1 MMESGESKH
10 ASQRVFN
17 IVVSVHS
24 DMDSKFL
31 LRWTLKHPKSTL
43 WQKKG
48 AVDTPASHMTHLPCL
63 GARSLSP
70 GFVAT
75 SSRKAKS
82 PIVLKRCTSP
92 RPRWMYRDC
101 EWTLLGCARPPVPGA
116 RFEPG
121 RIEQVPGLEFDKW
134 IQMATPTTSHDHNG
148 KPCIITDGIV
158 LQLQSLCT
166 FIEGLAQKQIRTC
179 DILWY
184 CNRYNMICVSG
195 ESEKLKLPFQ
205 VVDIWSNCGSLF
217 LWILR
222 LVCLTPTLLLLLKI
236 HLAFL
241 FCASVCCFSFQAVAS
256 HFHRTWNFTCSVV
269 PAVSHPLSRLGWWW
283 YQACQ
288 STPSQAH
295 ACQIPRRPECKSNSA
310 KIANANMRRSIDDW
324 DFLNSCSGFSPT
336 NRTKYT
342 VLELLCSRLISLE
355 SFFPSHVLIA
365 CTLQSNPSPRFEV
378 ISTSKVF
385 SVKPLPNDS
394 MWFCTS
400 SGRSLATISLDGNG
414 HRAHSN
420 SPRPSRNRWKNWYWS
435 QKPQKSMLV
444 HLFVYFLIYLYHMI
458 LHIQLILVQ

>member
-10 ASQRVFN
+10 ASQRVLVNMLYLFTL
-17 IVVSVHS
+17 IWILSSCFVEPSSTQKVHCG
-24 DMDSKFL
+24 
-31 LRWTLKHPKSTL
+31 
-43 WQKKG
+43 KKK
-48 AVDTPASHMTHLPCL
+48 APWIHLPLTWLICPAWERDRWVRASWPL
-63 GARSLSP
+63 HPERQSHQSFWSAQ
-70 GFVAT
+70 
-75 SSRKAKS
+75 
-82 PIVLKRCTSP
+82 CTSP
-92 RPRWMYRDC
+92 RPRWTYRDC
-101 EWTLLGCARPPVPGA
+101 EWTLPGCVRPPVPGA

-134 IQMATPTTSHDHNG
+134 IEMATPTTSHDHNG

-158 LQLQSLCT
+158 LQLQTLCT

-195 ESEKLKLPFQ
+195 ESENLKLPFQ

-295 ACQIPRRPECKSNSA
+295 ACQIPRRPECTSNSA

-342 VLELLCSRLISLE
+342 RTPVQQAYQPWIIFPLSCSNRMLTPVQPLAPLRSNLHVQSLLCK
-355 SFFPSHVLIA
+355 A
-365 CTLQSNPSPRFEV
+365 
-378 ISTSKVF
+378 TS
-385 SVKPLPNDS
+385 
-394 MWFCTS
+394 
-400 SGRSLATISLDGNG
+400 
-414 HRAHSN
+414 
-420 SPRPSRNRWKNWYWS
+420 
-435 QKPQKSMLV
+435 
-444 HLFVYFLIYLYHMI
+444 
-458 LHIQLILVQ
+458 